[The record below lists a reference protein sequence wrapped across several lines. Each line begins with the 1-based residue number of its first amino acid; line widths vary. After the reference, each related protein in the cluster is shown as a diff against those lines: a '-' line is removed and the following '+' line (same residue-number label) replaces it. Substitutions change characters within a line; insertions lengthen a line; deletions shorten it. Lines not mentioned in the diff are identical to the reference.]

1 MAEGSPGA
9 GDPRVLGREPLCR
22 GRRLVLERVIAEIRG
37 RRVALDALRHPGAV
51 AILAVDDAG
60 RVLLERQYRPV
71 VGEWLYEVPAGT
83 LEPGEDPLETAKR
96 ELLEETGY
104 TASSWRRLLV
114 FYTSPGVSTE
124 VMHLYEARGL
134 RYRGARPEED
144 ELIETVFV
152 PLSKAVEMI
161 WSGEIRD
168 AKTIIALFSAALRA

>member
-1 MAEGSPGA
+1 MAEGSPDSA
-9 GDPRVLGREPLCR
+9 GPRVLGSEPLCR
-22 GRRLVLERVIAEIRG
+22 GRRLALERVIAEIRG

-51 AILAVDDAG
+51 AVLAVDDGG

-83 LEPGEDPLETAKR
+83 LEPREDPLETARR

-104 TASSWRRLLV
+104 TASKWRRLLV

-134 RYRGARPEED
+134 SYQGARPEED

-152 PLSKAVEMI
+152 PLDKAIGMV

-168 AKTIIALFSAALRA
+168 AKTIIALLAAAFRS